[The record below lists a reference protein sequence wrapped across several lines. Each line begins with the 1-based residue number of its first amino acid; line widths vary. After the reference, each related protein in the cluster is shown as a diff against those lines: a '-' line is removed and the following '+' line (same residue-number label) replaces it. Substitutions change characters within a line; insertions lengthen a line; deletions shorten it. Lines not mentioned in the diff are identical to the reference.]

1 MNRLLVPAG
10 VGMIAVSFGLARYGF
25 GLLLPDMRATLGITP
40 ATAGLVGS
48 SAYVS
53 YLLANALVVAL
64 TVRTGPR
71 VPLLLA
77 TGTAVGGM
85 VTIAG
90 ADDAIGLA
98 LGVLMAGA
106 SAGFAFPP
114 YADVVASA
122 VPERRRSSS
131 WATISSGTG
140 WGVAVAGP
148 VAVLAG
154 AQWRTAWLL
163 FAVVALVVGITA
175 VLSVPARSSA
185 GSGPSVRLRARWFLC
200 PQSRPLLLSAA
211 LVGVGSS
218 IWWAFCVDAMRA
230 AGIEPTTARLV
241 YAACGVAGVVASLTG
256 PLVDRSGPRLV
267 HQATIVGVAGGL
279 AVLAWVSAGDAP
291 ATTALVVLAAV
302 TFGVTYNGV
311 IAVQGLWSAGV
322 FAQRPS
328 AGLAAVNTSLT
339 AGTLVGPVV
348 GGAVIGVAGYLP
360 ALALAAVGTLAA
372 LPLAPPRRSVASS
385 STCACS
391 TASSADDGCRRGQSA
406 PCSASPSTTAYS
418 RASSA
423 AGSRPAPSAPAS
435 SSSHTA

>member
-10 VGMIAVSFGLARYGF
+10 VGMIAVAFGLARYGF
-25 GLLLPDMRATLGITP
+25 GLLLPDMRASLVIDA

-53 YLLANALVVAL
+53 YLVANALVVAL

-77 TGTAVGGM
+77 TGCAVGGM
-85 VTIAG
+85 ATIAG
-90 ADDAIGLA
+90 ADSVSSLA
-98 LGVLMAGA
+98 LGVLLAGA

-114 YADVVASA
+114 YADVVAGA
-122 VPERRRSSS
+122 VPERRRSTA
-131 WATISSGTG
+131 WASISSGTG

-148 VAVLAG
+148 VAVVAG
-154 AQWRTAWLL
+154 AEWRTAWWV
-163 FAVVALVVGITA
+163 FAALALVVGSTA
-175 VLSVPARSSA
+175 VLSVPARPSG
-185 GSGPSVRLRARWFLC
+185 GSGGAVRLRPRWFLC

-218 IWWAFCVDAMRA
+218 IWWAFCVDAMSA
-230 AGIEPTTARLV
+230 SGIAPDTARLV
-241 YAACGVAGVVASLTG
+241 YAASGVAGVVASLTG
-256 PLVDRSGPRLV
+256 PLVDRSGPRRV
-267 HQATIVGVAGGL
+267 HHATVVGVAAAL
-279 AVLAWVSAGDAP
+279 ALLAWVSVGGAP
-291 ATTALVVLAAV
+291 ATTLVVVLAAL

-311 IAVQGLWSAGV
+311 IAVQGMWSAGV

-339 AGTLVGPVV
+339 AGTLLGPALGGVV
-348 GGAVIGVAGYLP
+348 IEVAGYAS
-360 ALALAAVGTLAA
+360 ALGLAAVGVLAA
-372 LPLAPPRRSVASS
+372 LPLCPPRAAPASS

-391 TASSADDGCRRGQSA
+391 TVSRAGAGCRRGQSA

-418 RASSA
+418 RSASA
-423 AGSRPAPSAPAS
+423 TGSRPVPSAPAS
-435 SSSHTA
+435 SSRPMA